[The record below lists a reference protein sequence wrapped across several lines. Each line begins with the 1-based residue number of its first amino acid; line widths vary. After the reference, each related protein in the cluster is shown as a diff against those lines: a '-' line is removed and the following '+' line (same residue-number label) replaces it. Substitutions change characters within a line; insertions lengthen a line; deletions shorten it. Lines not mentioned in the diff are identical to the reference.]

1 MKIKSNASSDEMSSP
16 FYKINENFCVDIENF
31 IAKKNGKVK
40 GNYNA
45 WSYLVFGKIYA
56 PKNWNLMYKKATFT
70 SSGNLLLSSKYQS
83 LLLVT
88 EWETERKGTHNSEFQ
103 IRKKTR
109 IDFLKKIVNKS
120 ISDLSVSEEY
130 ILETKNSKPQLI
142 SKLTEILKSLFL
154 SGEIY
159 KIDHRNDKLKIEMR
173 TEKHHFEI
181 FERLIT
187 EI

>member
-1 MKIKSNASSDEMSSP
+1 MKIKPNASSNEMSSP
-16 FYKINENFCVDIENF
+16 FYKMNENFCADFENF

-40 GNYNA
+40 GKYNA
-45 WSYLVFGKIYA
+45 WSYQVFGKIYS

-70 SSGNLLLSSKYQS
+70 SSGNLLLSSKDQS
-83 LLLVT
+83 LLVIV

-109 IDFLKKIVNKS
+109 TDFLKKIVNKS
-120 ISDLSVSEEY
+120 LSDLDLSDKY

-154 SGEIY
+154 SEEIY

-173 TEKHHFEI
+173 TEKHHFDI
-181 FERLIT
+181 FDKLIT

>member
-1 MKIKSNASSDEMSSP
+1 MKIKPNASSDEMSSP
-16 FYKINENFCVDIENF
+16 FYKINEDFCAVFENY
-31 IAKKNGKVK
+31 IAKNNGKVK

-45 WSYLVFGKIYA
+45 WSYQIFGKIYS
-56 PKNWNLMYKKATFT
+56 PNNWNLLYKKATFT
-70 SSGNLLLSSKYQS
+70 SGNLLLSSKYQS
-83 LLLVT
+83 LLVVA

-109 IDFLKKIVNKS
+109 TDFLKKMVNKS
-120 ISDLSVSEEY
+120 ITDLDLSEKY

-181 FERLIT
+181 FDRLIM